1 LAEVG
6 MPGYEANNWTL
17 LLGPAGLPAAIAER
31 IHADTARALQEPELR
46 ERYLA
51 AGMEARS
58 IPFAKVPEYV
68 RSEIIKWGKVVKASG
83 ARLEN

>member
-1 LAEVG
+1 

-17 LLGPAGLPAAIAER
+17 LLGAAGFPAAIAEK
-31 IHADTARALQEPELR
+31 INADAARALQEPEMR

-51 AGMEARS
+51 AGMEARTV
-58 IPFAKVPEYV
+58 PFAKLPEFV
-68 RSEIIKWGKVVKASG
+68 RSEIAKWGKVVKSSG